1 MKIVIIG
8 YNGGNTR
15 SVQFALQRI
24 GFPEAVISDDPA
36 VILQADRVI
45 FPGVGE
51 ASSAMR
57 RLRSRRIDRI
67 IADLKQPVLGICLG
81 MQLLCRESAEGK
93 TSCLGIFPDTVR
105 KFPADRKVPHIG
117 WAQVN
122 HSASIFFKGIANQ
135 EWFYFVHSYY
145 VPVNSST
152 GSVCRHGIAFSGTI
166 QKDNFFGC
174 QFHPEKSGRA
184 GERFLTNFIKG
195 EV

>member
-1 MKIVIIG
+1 MNIVIIE

-15 SVQFALQRI
+15 SVQIALQRI
-24 GFPEAVISDDPA
+24 GFPEAMISDDPA

-67 IADLKQPVLGICLG
+67 IPDLKQPVLGICLG
-81 MQLLCRESAEGK
+81 MQLLCSSSAEGE
-93 TSCLGIFPDTVR
+93 TPCLGIFPETVR
-105 KFPADRKVPHIG
+105 RFPADRKVPHTG
-117 WAQVN
+117 WARVTN
-122 HSASIFFKGIANQ
+122 TESPLFLGIAGQ
-135 EWFYFVHSYY
+135 PWFYFVHSYY
-145 VPVNSST
+145 IPVNRFT
-152 GSVCRHGIAFSGTI
+152 GSVCRHGTLFSSTI
-166 QKDNFFGC
+166 RKENFFGC

-195 EV
+195 DV